1 MRRGAGSIWGEK
13 LVDGGECDVKKDR
26 RKENSVPS
34 GGVLGLGIEGVLRPE
49 DDKSGSGSGGVLLR
63 RDMKE
68 AYYRCLN

>member
-1 MRRGAGSIWGEK
+1 MLRETEG
-13 LVDGGECDVKKDR
+13 R

-49 DDKSGSGSGGVLLR
+49 DDRSGSGGGGVLLR

-68 AYYRCLN
+68 VHL